1 MNDKERLTSISS
13 IVLAAGQSRRMGKP
27 KMALTWGETTVVGR
41 VVSVLAHAGMED
53 ILVVTGGAKREVEVA
68 LQNLRLPAGSILR
81 PVHNQGY
88 AEGEM
93 LSSFQVG
100 LSNLGVE
107 VRAALIVLGDQP
119 QIQEQVIQ
127 SVIDAYLDTSS
138 PLVVPSY
145 RMRRGHPWLIDRSL
159 WPSALPLQP
168 AQTLRDF
175 LQIHA
180 SRIRYVVV
188 ETDTIFQDLDTR
200 DDYRRFRPPDPVC
213 GPGK

>member
-1 MNDKERLTSISS
+1 MILPW
-13 IVLAAGQSRRMGKP
+13 GK
-27 KMALTWGETTVVGR
+27 TTVIGQ
-41 VVSVLAHAGMED
+41 VVSVLAKAGIED
-53 ILVVTGGAKREVEVA
+53 ILVVTGGAKREVEEA
-68 LQNLRLPAGSILR
+68 LKDLLLPPDVFLRAVYNP
-81 PVHNQGY
+81 GY

-100 LSNLGVE
+100 LASLGVE
-107 VRAALIVLGDQP
+107 VQAALIVLGDQP
-119 QIQEQVIQ
+119 QIQEQVILK
-127 SVIDAYLDTSS
+127 VIEVYRDSSS

-159 WPSALPLQP
+159 WPSALHLQP

-175 LQIHA
+175 LQFHA